1 MRIIPDSEIL
11 FVTLLFLS
19 PSMIWMTA
27 TCVKDWLNEHHNNR
41 KDIGSPPL
49 APKKK
54 LHRRKV

>member
-1 MRIIPDSEIL
+1 MREASMRIIPDSEIL

-27 TCVKDWLNEHHNNR
+27 ACVKDWLNEHHNNR

-49 APKKK
+49 APK
-54 LHRRKV
+54 